1 MGRQVG
7 GKNLGSSPG
16 ERMNLKNKSVPF
28 FLVYIFLLAG
38 MYYSSFG
45 YLTRMWQRDD
55 YNYCYLVPLVVLYL
69 IWEQRLRL
77 AAVRTSSSWSGLV
90 FISFGIVF
98 FWLGEL
104 GGEYTALFISLWLM
118 IVGLCWLHLGGRK
131 IKVIAFPLLL
141 LLAMFPPPNFLTSR
155 LSLKLKL
162 ISSQIGVILMRFY
175 GMTAHRQGNVIDLG
189 FTRLQVVDACSGIR
203 YLFPIIILG
212 LLLAWFFRAHWW
224 KRLVL
229 VLSTIPLIVFANGVR
244 IALTGIL
251 YEPFGPK
258 IAEGFLHDFAGWF
271 TFMVALAVLLPE
283 MWLLNKIPFG
293 RPPAKQVPVKV
304 KTSGS
309 SLPVWPKLAVAVL
322 LLGLTLAVSQGVDFR
337 EKVPAKQSF
346 SHFPLEL
353 GEWRGQR
360 QTMETRF
367 IDTLDLSDYAI
378 VDYRDQRGRAIN
390 LYVAYYES
398 QRKGESI
405 HSPATCLPGSGWDF
419 RKAGTARVAVPGYDG
434 GFTQVNRALMQK
446 TGFKQLTYYWFPQR
460 GRILTNAYQLK
471 IFAFWDAL
479 TKQRTDGA
487 LVRLISPIAAGET
500 VTDADAR
507 LQKFMGLLLPAL
519 DEYIPGSQAVALGE
533 HRK

>member
-1 MGRQVG
+1 
-7 GKNLGSSPG
+7 
-16 ERMNLKNKSVPF
+16 MNLKNKSVPF
-28 FLVYIFLLAG
+28 FLVYFFLLAG

-45 YLTRMWQRDD
+45 YLARMWQRDD

-69 IWEQRLRL
+69 IWEQRQRL

-90 FISFGIVF
+90 FIALGIVF

-104 GGEYTALFISLWLM
+104 GGEYTALFISMWLM
-118 IVGLCWLHLGGRK
+118 IVGLCWLHLGGSK
-131 IKVIAFPLLL
+131 IKVIGFPLFL

-162 ISSQIGVILMRFY
+162 ISSQIGVTLMRLY
-175 GMTAHRQGNVIDLG
+175 GMTAHREGNVIDLG

-224 KRLVL
+224 KRVVL

-251 YEPFGPK
+251 YEPLGPK

-271 TFMVALAVLLPE
+271 TFMVALAVLLVE
-283 MWLLNKIPFG
+283 MWLLKKIPFG
-293 RPPAKQVPVKV
+293 QPPAEKKLPEMKESVGQ
-304 KTSGS
+304 
-309 SLPVWPKLAVAVL
+309 SLFWPKFVVVVL
-322 LLGLTLAVSQGVDFR
+322 LLGLTLVVSQGVNFR

-346 SHFPLEL
+346 SHFPLQL
-353 GEWRGQR
+353 GVWRGQR
-360 QTMETRF
+360 ETMEQRF

-378 VDYRDQRGRAIN
+378 VNYRSQRGQAIN
-390 LYVAYYES
+390 FYVAYYES

-419 RKAGTARVAVPGYDG
+419 KRADTVKFAVPGYRN
-434 GFTQVNRALMQK
+434 GFTEVNRALMQK

-471 IFAFWDAL
+471 IFAFLDAL

-487 LVRLISPIAAGET
+487 LVRLITPIADGER
-500 VTDADAR
+500 VADADAR
-507 LQKFMGLLLPAL
+507 LQGFMGLLLPVL
-519 DEYIPGSQAVALGE
+519 DEYIPGSRAVTAGVQW
-533 HRK
+533 K

>member
-1 MGRQVG
+1 
-7 GKNLGSSPG
+7 
-16 ERMNLKNKSVPF
+16 MNMKKTGSVPF
-28 FLVYIFLLAG
+28 FIVYALLLAG
-38 MYYSSFG
+38 LYFSTVV
-45 YLTRMWQRDD
+45 YLLHMWQRDD
-55 YNYCYLVPLVVLYL
+55 YNYCWLVPLVVVYL
-69 IWEQRLRL
+69 VWEQRRKL
-77 AAVRTSSSWSGLV
+77 AALPSSSSWGGFALIIPGLL
-90 FISFGIVF
+90 F

-104 GGEYTALFISLWLM
+104 GGEYTVQFISLWLL
-118 IVGLCWLHLGGRK
+118 IVGLLWLHLGGRK
-131 IKVIAFPLLL
+131 IQVLRFPLFL
-141 LLAMFPPPNFLTSR
+141 LLAMFPPPNFFVFR

-162 ISSQIGVILMRFY
+162 ISSQIGVALMRLY
-175 GMTAHRQGNVIDLG
+175 GMTAHREGNVIDLG

-224 KRLVL
+224 KRVVL

-293 RPPAKQVPVKV
+293 RPPAEKIPVSPGV
-304 KTSGS
+304 DRSP
-309 SLPVWPKLAVAVL
+309 PVWPKVVLVVL
-322 LLGLTLAVSQGVDFR
+322 LLGASLAVSQGVNFR

-346 SHFPLEL
+346 SQFPLQL
-353 GEWRGQR
+353 GEWHGRR
-360 QTMETRF
+360 QQMEQRF

-378 VDYRDQRGRAIN
+378 VDYFNPQGRMIN
-390 LYVAYYES
+390 FYVAYYES

-419 RKAGTARVAVPGYDG
+419 KRAGSARVAVPGYG
-434 GFTQVNRALMQK
+434 GGQVPVNRALMEK
-446 TGFKQLTYYWFPQR
+446 AGFKQLTYYWFPQR

-487 LVRLISPIAAGET
+487 LVRLITPVAGGET
-500 VTDADAR
+500 VADADAR
-507 LQKFMGLLLPAL
+507 LQKFMGLLLPVL
-519 DEYIPGSQAVALGE
+519 DEYIPGARAAAGKSGE
-533 HRK
+533 SEGK

>member
-1 MGRQVG
+1 
-7 GKNLGSSPG
+7 
-16 ERMNLKNKSVPF
+16 MNLKNKSVPF
-28 FLVYIFLLAG
+28 FLVYFFLLVG

-45 YLTRMWQRDD
+45 YLMRMWQRDD

-69 IWEQRLRL
+69 VWEQKSRL
-77 AAVRTSSSWSGLV
+77 AAVKTSSSWSGLV

-104 GGEYTALFISLWLM
+104 GGEYTALFISMWLM

-131 IKVIAFPLLL
+131 IKVIGFPLFL

-162 ISSQIGVILMRFY
+162 ISSQIGVFLMRIW
-175 GMTAHRQGNVIDLG
+175 GMTAHREGNVIDLG
-189 FTRLQVVDACSGIR
+189 FTCLQVVDACSGIR

-283 MWLLNKIPFG
+283 MWVLNKIPLG
-293 RPPAKQVPVKV
+293 RPPAEKKLSAMKEPVGQSPAWTKFV
-304 KTSGS
+304 I
-309 SLPVWPKLAVAVL
+309 VVL
-322 LLGLTLAVSQGVDFR
+322 LLGLTLAVSLGVNFR

-346 SHFPLEL
+346 SHFPLQL
-353 GEWRGQR
+353 GEWHGQR
-360 QTMETRF
+360 KTMEPRF

-378 VDYRDQRGRAIN
+378 IDYRDRRGRTIN
-390 LYVAYYES
+390 FYVAYYES

-419 RKAGTARVAVPGYDG
+419 KNAGTVAFQVPGYG
-434 GFTQVNRALMQK
+434 KGHTRVNRALMQK

-479 TKQRTDGA
+479 INQRTDGA
-487 LVRLISPIAAGET
+487 LVRLITPIAAGET
-500 VTDADAR
+500 VADADVR
-507 LQKFMGLLLPAL
+507 LQGFMGLLLPEL
-519 DEYIPGSQAVALGE
+519 DEYIPGSPAVAAGVQ
-533 HRK
+533 RK

>member
-1 MGRQVG
+1 MG
-7 GKNLGSSPG
+7 
-16 ERMNLKNKSVPF
+16 KNKSIPF
-28 FLVYIFLLAG
+28 FLLYAGLLAG
-38 MYYSSFG
+38 LYFSSFA
-45 YLTRMWQRDD
+45 YLARMWQRDD

-69 IWEQRLRL
+69 IWEQRSRL
-77 AAVRTSSSWSGLV
+77 AAVRTSSSWGGLV
-90 FISFGIVF
+90 FIGFGIVF

-131 IKVIAFPLLL
+131 IRVIGFPLFL

-162 ISSQIGVILMRFY
+162 ISSQIGVFLMRIW
-175 GMTAHRQGNVIDLG
+175 GMSAHREGNVIDLG
-189 FTRLQVVDACSGIR
+189 FTQLQVVDACSGIR

-212 LLLAWFFRAHWW
+212 LLLAWYFRAHWW
-224 KRLVL
+224 KRVFL
-229 VLSTIPLIVFANGVR
+229 VLSTIPLIVIANGVR

-251 YEPFGPK
+251 YEPFGPQ

-283 MWLLNKIPFG
+283 MWFLKKIPIG
-293 RPPAKQVPVKV
+293 RPPAEKKLLALEVP
-304 KTSGS
+304 S
-309 SLPVWPKLAVAVL
+309 SQSPVWIKFVIVML
-322 LLGLTLAVSQGVDFR
+322 LLGVTLAVSRGVNFR

-346 SHFPLEL
+346 DHFPLQL
-353 GEWRGQR
+353 GEWHGRR
-360 QTMETRF
+360 EKMEQRF

-378 VDYRDQRGRAIN
+378 VDYRNQRGQTIN
-390 LYVAYYES
+390 FYVAYYES

-419 RKAGTARVAVPGYDG
+419 KRAGTVKFAVPGYRN
-434 GFTQVNRALMQK
+434 GFTEVNRALMQK
-446 TGFKQLTYYWFPQR
+446 TGFRQLTYYWFPQR

-471 IFAFWDAL
+471 IFAFLDAL

-487 LVRLISPIAAGET
+487 LVRLITPIAAGET
-500 VTDADAR
+500 VADADAR
-507 LQKFMGLLLPAL
+507 LQGFMGLLLPEL
-519 DEYIPGSQAVALGE
+519 DKYIPGSLAVAAGVQ
-533 HRK
+533 RK

>member
-1 MGRQVG
+1 MV
-7 GKNLGSSPG
+7 KN
-16 ERMNLKNKSVPF
+16 RWIKNRCDPF
-28 FLVYIFLLAG
+28 FVVYALLLTG
-38 MYYSSFG
+38 LYYSSFG
-45 YLTRMWQRDD
+45 YLLRMWQRDD

-69 IWEQRLRL
+69 IWEQRQRL
-77 AAVRTSSSWSGLV
+77 SAVKTSSSWGGLIFV
-90 FISFGIVF
+90 ALGIAF

-104 GGEYTALFISLWLM
+104 GGEYTIIFISLWLM

-131 IKVIAFPLLL
+131 IRVIAFPLFL

-162 ISSQIGVILMRFY
+162 ISSQIGVSLMRIW
-175 GMTAHRQGNVIDLG
+175 GMTAHREGNVIDLG

-212 LLLAWFFRAHWW
+212 LILAWFFRAHWW

-229 VLSTIPLIVFANGVR
+229 VLSTIPLIIFANGVR

-251 YEPFGPK
+251 YEPLGPK

-283 MWLLNKIPFG
+283 MWILRKIPFG
-293 RPPAKQVPVKV
+293 RPPTGKIFLPPKEPV
-304 KTSGS
+304 SQS
-309 SLPVWPKLAVAVL
+309 PVWPKCAVVVL
-322 LLGLTLAVSQGVDFR
+322 LLGVTLAVSQGVNFR

-346 SHFPLEL
+346 SHFPLQL
-353 GEWRGQR
+353 GAWRGQR
-360 QTMETRF
+360 ETMEQRF

-378 VDYRDQRGRAIN
+378 VDYRNQRGQTIN
-390 LYVAYYES
+390 FYVAYYES

-419 RKAGTARVAVPGYDG
+419 KRDGTVKIAVPGYDG
-434 GFTQVNRALMQK
+434 GFTRVNRALMQK
-446 TGFKQLTYYWFPQR
+446 AGFKQLTYYWFPQR

-471 IFAFWDAL
+471 FFAFWDAL

-487 LVRLISPIAAGET
+487 LVRLITPIATGET
-500 VTDADAR
+500 AADADAR
-507 LQKFMGLLLPAL
+507 LQDFMRLLLPVL
-519 DEYIPGSQAVALGE
+519 DEYIPGLQAADVQV
-533 HRK
+533 RQK